1 MSHIQQRIE
10 PQYLE
15 ITKWSVSPKGNNL
28 FAMCT
33 SEPES
38 NNLAK
43 NQKQNQKKKQRTIEG
58 KVLLLFGIHSWDQKK
73 SAFA

>member
-1 MSHIQQRIE
+1 
-10 PQYLE
+10 
-15 ITKWSVSPKGNNL
+15 
-28 FAMCT
+28 MCT
-33 SEPES
+33 SESES